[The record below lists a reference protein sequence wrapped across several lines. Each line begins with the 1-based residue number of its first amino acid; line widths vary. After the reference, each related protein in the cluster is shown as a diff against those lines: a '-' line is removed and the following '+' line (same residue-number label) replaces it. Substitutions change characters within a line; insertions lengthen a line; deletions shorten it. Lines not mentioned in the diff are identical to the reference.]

1 MKEIEAARIQGA
13 LYRCVSV
20 VSFHLLQKELA
31 YLNHIGP
38 IAVLVTLLIIL
49 LLVYN
54 CALWKLV
61 PVCVHPVTV
70 FSFALQFFSYGILS
84 SLLQSLAYPLV
95 HPLD

>member
-1 MKEIEAARIQGA
+1 M
-13 LYRCVSV
+13 
-20 VSFHLLQKELA
+20 VSFHLVQKELA
-31 YLNHIGP
+31 FLNDIGP

-70 FSFALQFFSYGILS
+70 FSFALQVY
-84 SLLQSLAYPLV
+84 
-95 HPLD
+95 